1 MHCLSSNNIDINSE
15 NFLKKLQHL
24 LDKHAPL
31 KTSTKITFTKLSWIA
46 LIFEKKWIREIKVLE
61 DFVKLKSLLSYLSST
76 IPLKRWKA
84 T

>member
-46 LIFEKKWIREIKVLE
+46 LIFEKK
-61 DFVKLKSLLSYLSST
+61 
-76 IPLKRWKA
+76 
-84 T
+84 